1 MLKRT
6 STLVFFTCFLLSSLL
21 WIFNTLSKKTNQSI
35 IREIN
40 IIDIPNHIALDSLSK
55 KHVEI
60 KLEGY
65 GSAMLKLF
73 FNPKKINIEY
83 NNIKNGIAN
92 LTKGNIHKSIPDDL
106 NIVEI
111 KPTELKCF
119 FSKQTTKKI
128 PISVKNI
135 NINCKSPYKIYG
147 SIMIRPD
154 SIIISGSEAEINKI
168 KEWNVKPITFENVKK
183 NINTIIHLEESQL
196 LANKNEIILQVNV
209 DEFTEG
215 EIEIPIKIPNYYEK
229 DMKLRPQS
237 LKIKY
242 LVAVKNYNKIS
253 VNDFQ
258 IICDW
263 KNINKR
269 EIKIKDVI
277 GPDYVKIINK
287 KNIKKQKIHI
297 WINKI

>member
-1 MLKRT
+1 MLKKT
-6 STLVFFTCFLLSSLL
+6 STLVFFICFLLSSLL

-40 IIDIPNHIALDSLSK
+40 IIDIPDHIALDSLSK
-55 KHVEI
+55 EYVEI

-73 FNPKKINIEY
+73 FNQKKINIEY
-83 NNIKNGIAN
+83 NNITNGAAN
-92 LTKGNIHKSIPDDL
+92 LTKENIYKYIPDDL
-106 NIVEI
+106 NIVDI

-154 SIIISGSEAEINKI
+154 SIIISGSEAEINNI
-168 KEWNVKPITFENVKK
+168 TEWNIKPITFENIQK
-183 NINTIIHLEESQL
+183 NINTKIHLEESQL
-196 LANKNEIILQVNV
+196 LANTNEIILQVNV

-215 EIEIPIKIPNYYEK
+215 EIEIPIKIPNYYKK
-229 DMKLRPQS
+229 DIKLRPQS
-237 LKIKY
+237 LKI
-242 LVAVKNYNKIS
+242 NT
-253 VNDFQ
+253 
-258 IICDW
+258 
-263 KNINKR
+263 
-269 EIKIKDVI
+269 
-277 GPDYVKIINK
+277 
-287 KNIKKQKIHI
+287 
-297 WINKI
+297 